1 MLKQK
6 RKIKKKKR
14 KKNIARQSISNEVE
28 YENENLF
35 LLIMQT
41 PLGQFFFICI
51 VGWGY
56 VILWMNTKYY
66 DHSIELLHQPNF
78 GWAYLIPWVIIFCYM
93 LYEKTKAEDIIG
105 GRILTHVIS
114 VLIISF
120 FVVGCSF
127 GMMFLGLILSGLV
140 GILFI

>member
-1 MLKQK
+1 MIKK
-6 RKIKKKKR
+6 RKYKKR
-14 KKNIARQSISNEVE
+14 KKKITTKTISNEVE
-28 YENENLF
+28 HENENLF
-35 LLIMQT
+35 SLIMQT
-41 PLGQFFFICI
+41 SLGQFLFICI

-66 DHSIELLHQPNF
+66 DHSIELLHQPNL

-93 LYEKTKAEDIIG
+93 LYEKTKPEDIIG

-127 GMMFLGLILSGLV
+127 GMMFLGFILFGLV
-140 GILFI
+140 GIFFI